1 MRKGIREMAV
11 WGGLSSTLLDEGATG
26 KKCRQPLEAGKGKET
41 DSLQSIQKEA
51 GNTLISLSE
60 TGVESLTYKTK
71 INVLF

>member
-1 MRKGIREMAV
+1 MQAASRS
-11 WGGLSSTLLDEGATG
+11 W
-26 KKCRQPLEAGKGKET
+26 KGKET

-60 TGVESLTYKTK
+60 AGVESLTYKTK